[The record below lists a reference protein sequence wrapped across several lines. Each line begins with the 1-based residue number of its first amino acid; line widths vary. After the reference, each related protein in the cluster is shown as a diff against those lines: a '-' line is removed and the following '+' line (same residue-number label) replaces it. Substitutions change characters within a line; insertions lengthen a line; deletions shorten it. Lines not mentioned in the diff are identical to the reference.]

1 MLQTFEANKKFDPNP
16 KKVLIITSF
25 DPIGKQ
31 AHPITPKANRKV
43 TLAVNDKRNDIF
55 AEEHLTCCYH
65 FFSHRRNLAGDR
77 ALLSWQHF

>member
-1 MLQTFEANKKFDPNP
+1 MECLTEERRRKKDLDSLQTFEANKKFDPYP

-43 TLAVNDKRNDIF
+43 TLAVNNKRNDIF
-55 AEEHLTCCYH
+55 A
-65 FFSHRRNLAGDR
+65 
-77 ALLSWQHF
+77 